1 MKYQIAVTSR
11 VTLLHFMIA
20 TLPGR
25 RDDVEHDEDVE
36 DDGGRGHGE
45 EAFQVSQERQG
56 KNDKHAN
63 T

>member
-1 MKYQIAVTSR
+1 
-11 VTLLHFMIA
+11 MIA

-63 T
+63 TWKHIVKAGSF